1 LSYIQLIS
9 LGGAVFS
16 EGNGGTVHL
25 GKRGVG
31 GHRGGIG
38 GEVSVQLYCRDKNKT
53 KIFFLKFQK
62 GMKN

>member
-1 LSYIQLIS
+1 M
-9 LGGAVFS
+9 
-16 EGNGGTVHL
+16 HL